1 MEGTK
6 WHRRARKPRKTAPG
20 GQHFGPPQAALQ
32 IYHVNK
38 TLQVFEERVKYTSE
52 WLWTTAFVIV
62 TNLKC
67 RLYPNAD
74 NEMM

>member
-1 MEGTK
+1 M
-6 WHRRARKPRKTAPG
+6 PREFFSVISAAPDG
-20 GQHFGPPQAALQ
+20 GYKVAPTAALQ
-32 IYHVNK
+32 VYHVNK

-67 RLYPNAD
+67 QLYPNAD